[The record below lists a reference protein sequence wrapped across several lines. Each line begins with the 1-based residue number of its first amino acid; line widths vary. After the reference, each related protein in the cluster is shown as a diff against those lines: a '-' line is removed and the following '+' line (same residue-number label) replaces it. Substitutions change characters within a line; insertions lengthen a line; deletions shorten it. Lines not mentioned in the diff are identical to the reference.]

1 MLMQVATAHMLYVY
15 RDAYRHAVALL
26 VVSGDQRT
34 DPEHLATLL
43 QCARTA
49 WTEASSRPYALAA
62 AGARKHPRARN
73 CQACHYRSSLSTDN
87 STMRDMCWT
96 ELCLKRNGGMFCA
109 GIWHLSEE
117 G

>member
-49 WTEASSRPYALAA
+49 WTAASSRPYAHAA
-62 AGARKHPRARN
+62 AGARKHPRARP
-73 CQACHYRSSLSTDN
+73 CQASL
-87 STMRDMCWT
+87 MCALLANVIT
-96 ELCLKRNGGMFCA
+96 GAVLVPIIRP
-109 GIWHLSEE
+109 
-117 G
+117 